1 METPVAPDPYALRR
15 RVLLTGALSFVLFLA
30 VAYVLT
36 ALQASSLWLLV
47 AMVVL
52 WLVVV
57 RPLMRPVQE
66 AVRLRR
72 RLAYQA
78 YLEGREGPHE

>member
-1 METPVAPDPYALRR
+1 MGTPVAPDPYALRR
-15 RVLLTGALSFVLFLA
+15 RVLLTGALTFVLFLG

-36 ALQASSLWLLV
+36 ALQASSLWLLLAV
-47 AMVVL
+47 AVL

-78 YLEGREGPHE
+78 YLEGREDSHE